1 MNGICI
7 ITKDERLKHQLA
19 LLVCERGYTVIK
31 SGSPLLYIVDGD
43 TASAFRAPDGARVL
57 SVSREGGKGVLRR
70 PFTYAELYAAID
82 AALESDEGSALSET
96 EKRLLSLLKE
106 ARGEPLSREALIR
119 GVWGDG
125 GSDGLL
131 SLYVHYL
138 RQKLEKDGRRRI
150 FSARGK
156 GYFYKC

>member
-43 TASAFRAPDGARVL
+43 TASAFHAPDGARVL
-57 SVSREGGKGVLRR
+57 SVSREGGRGVLRR